1 MRILLD
7 DCETSLRADTVAGAL
22 TAASELVTGNG
33 RLIVEVFVDG
43 VAWSE
48 EDLSSG
54 EYTARP
60 AGEVRMTTAH
70 PAELLRDTFAH
81 AAEAV
86 LNAEEIQRAAAKLMQ
101 ANQVRSGFDRLLE
114 ALAIWGSVQTAVARG
129 LELGVVTRDEIRAKG
144 IDLDGALTA
153 LDRQLRTLRDS
164 MVAQDATAV
173 SDCLLYEFPATTK
186 VFASTLAALAGEAAS
201 KAA

>member
-22 TAASELVTGNG
+22 TAASELVTGSG

-43 VAWSE
+43 VAWTE
-48 EDLSSG
+48 EDLSTG
-54 EYTARP
+54 DHTTRP

-114 ALAIWGSVQTAVARG
+114 ALAIWGSVQTAVSRG
-129 LELGVVTRDEIRAKG
+129 LELGVVSRDEIRAKG

-173 SDCLLYEFPATTK
+173 SDCLLYEFPSTSK
-186 VFASTLAALAGEAAS
+186 VFASTLAALANEAAA